1 MAGRRHDTMVTII
14 YPQGCREVTEELGS
28 DELIRRLK
36 SLAHTFQVLQQA
48 EDEST
53 YVDYT
58 PLALHLADDFFLN
71 HASRDVQLLVACC
84 VADILRIFAPEAPY
98 KDPSQ
103 IKTIFYFLI
112 KQLGG
117 LKDPKDTAFK
127 RYFYLLEN
135 LAYVKSFNMCLDLE
149 DCNEVFCALLL

>member
-1 MAGRRHDTMVTII
+1 MQPNMYAIFLKLDLIFDHVQNLLTVVCIGYIDVNF
-14 YPQGCREVTEELGS
+14 YFQVTEELGS

-71 HASRDVQLLVACC
+71 HASRDVQLLV
-84 VADILRIFAPEAPY
+84 
-98 KDPSQ
+98 
-103 IKTIFYFLI
+103 
-112 KQLGG
+112 
-117 LKDPKDTAFK
+117 
-127 RYFYLLEN
+127 RY
-135 LAYVKSFNMCLDLE
+135 
-149 DCNEVFCALLL
+149 

>member
-1 MAGRRHDTMVTII
+1 MAHSSDMVTII

-48 EDEST
+48 DDEST

-71 HASRDVQLLVACC
+71 HASRDVQLLVT
-84 VADILRIFAPEAPY
+84 VD
-98 KDPSQ
+98 
-103 IKTIFYFLI
+103 
-112 KQLGG
+112 
-117 LKDPKDTAFK
+117 FK
-127 RYFYLLEN
+127 I
-135 LAYVKSFNMCLDLE
+135 
-149 DCNEVFCALLL
+149 CA

>member
-1 MAGRRHDTMVTII
+1 M
-14 YPQGCREVTEELGS
+14 TEELGS

-71 HASRDVQLLVACC
+71 HASRDVQLLVRYCFLMC
-84 VADILRIFAPEAPY
+84 SSHVLTNLDSTNFFQIFL
-98 KDPSQ
+98 KVQFD
-103 IKTIFYFLI
+103 FYFS
-112 KQLGG
+112 KESEWNYGSV
-117 LKDPKDTAFK
+117 
-127 RYFYLLEN
+127 E
-135 LAYVKSFNMCLDLE
+135 
-149 DCNEVFCALLL
+149 

>member
-1 MAGRRHDTMVTII
+1 MKYIDVKFYFHF
-14 YPQGCREVTEELGS
+14 QVTEELGS

-71 HASRDVQLLVACC
+71 HASRDVQLLV
-84 VADILRIFAPEAPY
+84 
-98 KDPSQ
+98 
-103 IKTIFYFLI
+103 
-112 KQLGG
+112 
-117 LKDPKDTAFK
+117 
-127 RYFYLLEN
+127 RY
-135 LAYVKSFNMCLDLE
+135 
-149 DCNEVFCALLL
+149 